1 MGDGGGA
8 AHRRCGTRFAGAAGG
23 RRSRDPRHPGS
34 RRRRGAI
41 PCQVRAASTADLD
54 GSGRREAGVD
64 LFDDEGGAF
73 FDAIVAAAMRP
84 RRGGPRFVDPEE
96 KAAAAELTADPRRN
110 DQLVYDLFLDLVR
123 AGVLA
128 DAKAVLGARQ
138 PGLRLVQPVDVDGTA
153 GAVVMTEDGLT
164 ALPESPSGDGAK
176 RGRSR

>member
-1 MGDGGGA
+1 
-8 AHRRCGTRFAGAAGG
+8 
-23 RRSRDPRHPGS
+23 
-34 RRRRGAI
+34 
-41 PCQVRAASTADLD
+41 
-54 GSGRREAGVD
+54 
-64 LFDDEGGAF
+64 
-73 FDAIVAAAMRP
+73 MRP

-138 PGLRLVQPVDVDGTA
+138 PGPGLVQPVDVDGTA

-164 ALPESPSGDGAK
+164 ALLRVAERRRCEAGSVTVTVDPCGNPLDVGRESRLFTSRQRIGLAIRDGGCRWSGCDRPASYCEAHHIDEWHRDLGNTDVD
-176 RGRSR
+176 RGSCSAGSTT

>member
-1 MGDGGGA
+1 
-8 AHRRCGTRFAGAAGG
+8 
-23 RRSRDPRHPGS
+23 
-34 RRRRGAI
+34 
-41 PCQVRAASTADLD
+41 
-54 GSGRREAGVD
+54 
-64 LFDDEGGAF
+64 
-73 FDAIVAAAMRP
+73 MRP